1 MSARA
6 PSSIAPAGS
15 IAPSR
20 RTGRR
25 STAGSNGT
33 KATRR
38 SAGASRIPT
47 VATRPSPTRTRRR
60 RPRTSARRTA
70 PSDLEHRGF
79 ERHEGHASFGWGVTY
94 PYGGYA
100 TQPYAYAA
108 PTPAYFCPTYGAY
121 YPNVASCPV
130 PWVAVTP

>member
-1 MSARA
+1 MKKLAAIVLVSSALICAGSVPSYARDSHDERARA
-6 PSSIAPAGS
+6 VEHRAGGEHR
-15 IAPSR
+15 AFEAHR
-20 RTGRR
+20 
-25 STAGSNGT
+25 A
-33 KATRR
+33 A
-38 SAGASRIPT
+38 
-47 VATRPSPTRTRRR
+47 
-60 RPRTSARRTA
+60 
-70 PSDLEHRGF
+70 EHRGF